1 MLSLDYE
8 DDDITLLAG
17 FLIII
22 INDRFACSPLTNEMQ
37 FQDKVNVNEEVAIE
51 VALTAVSDLNQKV

>member
-8 DDDITLLAG
+8 NDDLTLLAG

-37 FQDKVNVNEEVAIE
+37 FQDKVNVNENMAIE
-51 VALTAVSDLNQKV
+51 VA